1 MKTYYS
7 KHFSSVFHG
16 QAQQEI
22 FKVKMTTKISVAG
35 DKNILR
41 KISSNMHK
49 FISNLIPIQELN
61 IKAFIFIPRI
71 NGYNTLF

>member
-1 MKTYYS
+1 
-7 KHFSSVFHG
+7 
-16 QAQQEI
+16 
-22 FKVKMTTKISVAG
+22 MTTKISVAG